1 MAARNT
7 IDTTGNMNRGDVIL
21 TGSCVGAAT
30 SNPTSVKGNGIAS
43 ITRSSSGKYVITL
56 SDKWKAIRDW
66 SFNVI
71 DSTAARH
78 YEITVSAEDVAT
90 NKTITIEVFGAATT
104 VAPARSDLATTDTL
118 KFRLMLSNSSNIPAG
133 V

>member
-7 IDTTGNMNRGDVIL
+7 TDNLAMMNRGDVL
-21 TGSCVGAAT
+21 LSGSCVGAGT
-30 SNPTSVKGNGIAS
+30 SSPTSVKGNGITS

-56 SDKWKAIRDW
+56 ADKYAALRAW
-66 SFNVI
+66 SFGVI

-78 YEITVSAEDVAT
+78 YEITISAETVAST
-90 NKTITIEVFGAATT
+90 KTITIEVFGAATT

-118 KFRLMLSNSSNIPAG
+118 KFTLLLSNSANIPAG